1 MEILRFAFMQR
12 ALSIGLI
19 IGALGAVLGVF
30 VVLKRLSFMGAGIS
44 HAAFGGIALG
54 YFLGWDPILTAVIF
68 CISVG
73 IGISMLIENNR
84 IKEDTAVGIFFTSTM
99 ALGILLIGLKK
110 EYNIDLFGYL
120 FGNILAVSREDLVIS
135 LVVGAIVALFLYFF
149 FKELILSILDPEMAR
164 VIGLPV
170 SFLNYLLVSLIALFI
185 VISTRIVGIILV
197 SALLTIP
204 AATSLRWSKNLK
216 QALIISL
223 IDSLGCTI
231 GGLILSYYLDTA
243 PGATIVIL
251 ATLIFFITLFFNN
264 K

>member
-1 MEILRFAFMQR
+1 
-12 ALSIGLI
+12 
-19 IGALGAVLGVF
+19 
-30 VVLKRLSFMGAGIS
+30 
-44 HAAFGGIALG
+44 
-54 YFLGWDPILTAVIF
+54 
-68 CISVG
+68 
-73 IGISMLIENNR
+73 
-84 IKEDTAVGIFFTSTM
+84 
-99 ALGILLIGLKK
+99 
-110 EYNIDLFGYL
+110 
-120 FGNILAVSREDLVIS
+120 
-135 LVVGAIVALFLYFF
+135 
-149 FKELILSILDPEMAR
+149 MAR

-204 AATSLRWSKNLK
+204 AATALRWSKNLK
-216 QALIISL
+216 KALIISL

>member
-1 MEILRFAFMQR
+1 MQR

-54 YFLGWDPILTAVIF
+54 YFLGWNPILTAVIF

-120 FGNILAVSREDLVIS
+120 FGNILAVSGEDLVIS
-135 LVVGAIVALFLYFF
+135 LIIGAIVAFSLYFF
-149 FKELILSILDPEMAR
+149 FKELTLSILDPEMAR

-204 AATSLRWSKNLK
+204 AATALRWSKNLK
-216 QALIISL
+216 KALIISI